1 VTSAIR
7 ILLGLL
13 PVFVFL
19 ATLILIDS
27 FKLVR
32 FRSIV
37 QAIVVGCV
45 VAVVCYLINSTL
57 AGVLPLTSGSF
68 SRYVAPLVEEL
79 LKAAYLVFLVRTRR
93 VGFMVDS
100 AIFGFAVGAGFAF
113 VENIYYLQA
122 LSHEPITAWVVRG
135 FGTAV
140 MHGAT
145 TAIFGILGRVLAD
158 RWGDR
163 NPAVFLPGLGAAAIL
178 HSTFNHFILPPVIST
193 ALVLV
198 VFPTI
203 VTIVF
208 NRSERATQ
216 NWLGS
221 GLDSELELL
230 DLITSGRISESPVG
244 MFLENLRHRFPDDV
258 VVDILCY
265 MRLHLELA
273 LQAKGVLLLRQAN
286 LEYSIDPELKAQ
298 FDELRFLEGRI
309 GVTGK
314 LAIAPFLRTS
324 SRDLWQIY
332 MLDTHSSSRS

>member
-1 VTSAIR
+1 VTEAIR

-19 ATLILIDS
+19 AVLILIDS

-32 FRSIV
+32 FRATV
-37 QAIVVGCV
+37 QAIVVGCA
-45 VAVVCYLINSTL
+45 VAVICYLINATL
-57 AGVLPLTSGSF
+57 AEALTITSGSY
-68 SRYVAPLVEEL
+68 SRYIAPLVEEL
-79 LKAAYLVFLVRTRR
+79 LKSVLLVFLVRTRR
-93 VGFMVDS
+93 IGFMVDA

-113 VENIYYLQA
+113 IENIYYLQA
-122 LSHEPITAWVVRG
+122 LSHEPITTWVVRG

-163 NPAVFLPGLGAAAIL
+163 NLATFLPGLAAAAVL

-203 VTIVF
+203 VIIIF

-216 NWLGS
+216 RWLGS

-230 DLITSGRISESPVG
+230 HLITSGRISESPVG
-244 MFLENLRHRFPDDV
+244 MFLDNLRHRFPDDV

-286 LEYSIDPELKAQ
+286 LDYSIDPELKSQ

-309 GVTGK
+309 GLTGK

-332 MLDTHSSSRS
+332 MLGEHHAPKS